1 MLHSGV
7 QFSRSVM
14 SDSLWPHGLQY
25 ARLPC
30 PSPTPGAY
38 SNSCPSSRWCLLG
51 MQWKQ
56 GRHFSQRCDFTST
69 IDTVFKYKKLKPY
82 WIFKGLMRRTSN
94 LDWIN
99 GLNGESEWPF
109 ALNISFP
116 LVYQDAQNSF
126 HQHSPVGISFD
137 DIQKLLETLVSSC
150 QEQEKCCI
158 IYKSIPLK
166 IFTWLKDSVRT
177 VRSCFQKKAWSLRSK
192 LGIRTH
198 QNHFTLRQHLL
209 I

>member
-1 MLHSGV
+1 MNPLKLYA
-7 QFSRSVM
+7 QFCVFVLSP
-14 SDSLWPHGLQY
+14 DFQKTPWP
-25 ARLPC
+25 
-30 PSPTPGAY
+30 
-38 SNSCPSSRWCLLG
+38 
-51 MQWKQ
+51 K

-99 GLNGESEWPF
+99 SLSGETERPF
-109 ALNISFP
+109 ALNTSFP
-116 LVYQDAQNSF
+116 LVYQGAQNSF

-166 IFTWLKDSVRT
+166 IYTWLKDSVRT
-177 VRSCFQKKAWSLRSK
+177 VRSCFQKKAWSLRNK

-198 QNHFTLRQHLL
+198 QNHFTLREHLL
-209 I
+209 IQTLWASVPLSQGTKYRDGKAQGQTK

>member
-1 MLHSGV
+1 MKPLKLYA
-7 QFSRSVM
+7 QFCVFVLSP
-14 SDSLWPHGLQY
+14 DFQKTPWP
-25 ARLPC
+25 
-30 PSPTPGAY
+30 
-38 SNSCPSSRWCLLG
+38 
-51 MQWKQ
+51 K
-56 GRHFSQRCDFTST
+56 GRHFSQRCGFTST
-69 IDTVFKYKKLKPY
+69 IDTVLKYKKLKLY

-99 GLNGESEWPF
+99 GLSGETEWPF
-109 ALNISFP
+109 ALNTSFP

-126 HQHSPVGISFD
+126 HQHSPVWISFD
-137 DIQKLLETLVSSC
+137 DVQKLLETLVSSC

-166 IFTWLKDSVRT
+166 IFPWLKDSVRT

-198 QNHFTLRQHLL
+198 QNHFTLREHLL